1 MFART
6 RDTAVS
12 AEDRQTIEAYFQAIA
27 AAWGRG
33 DARAYAA
40 LFTPGATYV
49 IFAGVAS
56 TGRKAIE
63 ETHRPLFEK
72 WQRGTRMSVRVL
84 EMQMVAPDV
93 VSVLTEG
100 GIGKSASPPCDKMQ
114 TFTLVRTAEGWQCAT
129 FQNTKK
135 NRLFIWMSERASRRP
150 ERQERDGVEDAS

>member
-1 MFART
+1 MVVRT
-6 RDTAVS
+6 HDTAVS
-12 AEDRQTIEAYFQAIA
+12 VEDRLAIEAYLEALA

-56 TGRKAIE
+56 TGRQAIE
-63 ETHRPLFEK
+63 DTHRPLFEK

-84 EMQMVAPDV
+84 EMQMVALDV

-100 GIGKSASPPCDKMQ
+100 GIGKGANLPCDKMQ
-114 TFTLVRTAEGWQCAT
+114 TFTLVRTAEGWQCAA

-135 NRLFIWMSERASRRP
+135 NRLFIWMSQRASR
-150 ERQERDGVEDAS
+150 